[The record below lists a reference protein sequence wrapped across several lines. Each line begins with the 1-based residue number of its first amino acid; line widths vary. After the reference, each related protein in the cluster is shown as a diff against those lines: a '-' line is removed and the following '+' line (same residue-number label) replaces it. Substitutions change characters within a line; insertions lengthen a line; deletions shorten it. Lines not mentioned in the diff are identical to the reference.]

1 MNPSLDWLKGFLLN
15 PNMAWFF
22 SWFPVDVPPVF
33 GIRGVPPF
41 SHLAIYT
48 LSSLV
53 EQTTP
58 MALRFFDEVAS
69 VSEIRRVFFRVLLG
83 SSYWFLMKIS
93 LLWLEIQYYDSAT
106 KMNLDRIKYIKFHP
120 MMHYQSLWSLHN
132 QVYLLYLII
141 TVFSVDSPCFWA
153 KPSWLSAITI
163 FFTNDSIISG
173 QILLFLA

>member
-1 MNPSLDWLKGFLLN
+1 
-15 PNMAWFF
+15 
-22 SWFPVDVPPVF
+22 
-33 GIRGVPPF
+33 
-41 SHLAIYT
+41 
-48 LSSLV
+48 
-53 EQTTP
+53 

-69 VSEIRRVFFRVLLG
+69 VSEIRRDFFRVLLG

>member
-1 MNPSLDWLKGFLLN
+1 MNPSLDWLKGFLFN

-33 GIRGVPPF
+33 GIQGVPPF

-69 VSEIRRVFFRVLLG
+69 VSEIRRGPPCV
-83 SSYWFLMKIS
+83 
-93 LLWLEIQYYDSAT
+93 A
-106 KMNLDRIKYIKFHP
+106 RI
-120 MMHYQSLWSLHN
+120 
-132 QVYLLYLII
+132 
-141 TVFSVDSPCFWA
+141 
-153 KPSWLSAITI
+153 
-163 FFTNDSIISG
+163 
-173 QILLFLA
+173 ILLIPYEDLTFVARDSVL